1 MDGNVYRINKA
12 GLYCIGHF
20 RALGVKLEIG
30 SPRTCGTIDLDYE
43 QTAKLLDMLDIDWE
57 DGFFLQDLLEGQ
69 NVLVGVDEQLYF
81 KTIGD
86 PYGNDHI
93 EIGKGGA

>member
-1 MDGNVYRINKA
+1 METKVYRINKA

-20 RALGVKLEIG
+20 RALGVRLEIG
-30 SPRTCGTIDLDYE
+30 SPYTCGIIDLDYE
-43 QTAKLLDMLDIDWE
+43 QTVKLLDMLDIDWE

-69 NVLVGVDEQLYF
+69 NVLVGVDGSLYF

-86 PYGNDHI
+86 PYGNNRI
-93 EIGKGGA
+93 EIGKGNA